1 MAEEVSA
8 VLAKSLQAR
17 IKRRENYGL
26 LLLVLKMLLY
36 GTLFATL
43 VAVFYTESVQE
54 YLQYLPFRP
63 TVPQLI
69 LGLFGIVVAIFVLDL
84 ITVGNWGMIR
94 RARTQLVTELSRRDA
109 ADRLSLLDPV
119 TGTFDRRYV
128 DEIVPREAAR
138 VERQETTLSFVKATI
153 DRFET
158 IDPTKGFQLGE
169 QVLKETA
176 QLLKRVFRPTDILV
190 RYGHAEFLI
199 ILPDTAKHG
208 AMMAVRRL
216 LVKVEELNRRGEFQD
231 FVLQL
236 SIGVSDHSKGKDVRD
251 ALTAVDSRV
260 QIYHDTQSPGA

>member
-8 VLAKSLQAR
+8 VLARSLQAR

-26 LLLVLKMLLY
+26 LLLLLKLLLY
-36 GTLFATL
+36 GTLAAALT
-43 VAVFYTESVQE
+43 AVFYTESVQD
-54 YLQYLPFRP
+54 YLQYLPTRP
-63 TVPQLI
+63 TMPQLI

-94 RARTQLVTELSRRDA
+94 RARTQLITELSHRDTA
-109 ADRLSLLDPV
+109 ERLSLLDPV
-119 TGTFDRRYV
+119 TGTFDRRYL
-128 DEIVPREAAR
+128 DEIIPREAAR
-138 VERQETTLSFVKATI
+138 ADRHETTLSFVKVTI
-153 DRFET
+153 DRFDS

-176 QLLKRVFRPTDILV
+176 QLLKRVFRPTDIIV
-190 RYGHAEFLI
+190 RHGNAEFLV
-199 ILPDTAKHG
+199 ILPETAKHG

-216 LVKVEELNRRGEFQD
+216 LTKVEELNRRGDFQD

-236 SIGVSDHSKGKDVRD
+236 SIGVSDHTKGQDVRD
-251 ALTAVDSRV
+251 ALAAVDARV